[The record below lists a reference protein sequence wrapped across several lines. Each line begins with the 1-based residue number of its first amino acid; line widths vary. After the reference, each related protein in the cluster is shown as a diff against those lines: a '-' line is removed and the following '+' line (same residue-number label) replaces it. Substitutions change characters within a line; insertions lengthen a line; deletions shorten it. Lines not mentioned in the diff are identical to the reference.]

1 MRPVIGISC
10 STEKIGDWQLPMDYV
25 RHAYSAACENAGLL
39 PVLLPVTADESVRE
53 AQLDLVDGLLLSGGD
68 DVYPGLYG
76 EGDTVH
82 PATEPPDE
90 RRDRHEIA
98 LIHSAVRRDLPILA
112 ICRGLQILNVAFG
125 GTLIQDL
132 PAISEEKRPHRQQA
146 LTFETS
152 HCLTV
157 VEDSLLSKA
166 FGGLETVPVNSHHH
180 QAVKAAAPG
189 LAVSARADDGVI
201 EAMERP
207 DSSFVLGVQWH
218 PENLHEDPSAR
229 ALFAAFAA
237 AVGKRKHAE

>member
-82 PATEPPDE
+82 SATEPPDE

-132 PAISEEKRPHRQQA
+132 PAISEEKRPHRQEA

-157 VEDSLLSKA
+157 DR
-166 FGGLETVPVNSHHH
+166 GQP
-180 QAVKAAAPG
+180 AVKRSADSKRCRSTAIIIRLSRLPLRVWLSRPVPKTVLSRQWKDRIPA
-189 LAVSARADDGVI
+189 LFSVSSGTRKTYTKT
-201 EAMERP
+201 RSP
-207 DSSFVLGVQWH
+207 
-218 PENLHEDPSAR
+218 R